1 MKLKNTYVSLRMI
14 ASLCLIMTVLVSSSM
29 VALATSVKPVGELI
43 VTGSSDKSV
52 TVNGESAASGRTI
65 FAASIITTPEGMT
78 AILDLG
84 KAGKIELAPNT
95 IYSLNTDG
103 SLSGNL
109 TAGSAKVL
117 NSANTVD
124 IKTLT
129 GDVVSLN
136 AGDMV
141 TANSATAK
149 KQTGAAGD
157 VDWWVWVL
165 IFGAAATAILLFT
178 LDNNEDGTQ
187 TSPVR

>member
-1 MKLKNTYVSLRMI
+1 MKLKNSYVSVRMI

-65 FAASIITTPEGMT
+65 FAASTITTPEGMT

-95 IYSLNTDG
+95 TYSLNTDG
-103 SLSGNL
+103 SLSGSL

-117 NSANTVD
+117 NSTNTVG

-149 KQTGAAGD
+149 KQTGAGGGA
-157 VDWWVWVL
+157 DWWAWAL
-165 IFGAAATAILLFT
+165 IFGAAAAAILFFT
-178 LDNNEDGTQ
+178 LNNDSDGTQ